1 MTFSNALLFS
11 QKGLDFPLPQRVNL
25 DAGKTHTM
33 ENSSYVD
40 DNLLMMVIGSN
51 YEAAMMVTGS
61 NYEAVE
67 LVGVGSRSQRS
78 N

>member
-1 MTFSNALLFS
+1 
-11 QKGLDFPLPQRVNL
+11 
-25 DAGKTHTM
+25 
-33 ENSSYVD
+33 
-40 DNLLMMVIGSN
+40 MMVTGSN